1 MDRMFWLV
9 AGMVAILIAT
19 ALPSAWGQTAAT
31 PSIKFLSPT
40 SFAGE
45 VPVVTDT
52 TGSGGVNASFRLSAW
67 TANAPQGSLVEFELV
82 PGDIILTKPMTIG
95 AGQPV
100 ADDTFEYQWDIAEG
114 PTGVSE
120 GLHDLKATLYDA
132 NSEEL
137 AVDTIRVNV
146 LHGTTEAQ
154 QDDNVPS
161 LDIAYPV
168 SGGPMGQFTAPNGR
182 TNSVIDGKTSK
193 VSPAGYSVQAW
204 FTTSSPGTAPV
215 WKLCNAGEDDLSTG
229 LPDGVDCVYP
239 IDNPDTKEINEAVDP
254 TRVTAVGLA
263 GKKREDGTAD
273 VVRVMPY
280 AQDPTSLTS
289 VLLAKGQ
296 PTKAPSSSGAAGNPV
311 QKKDDAGLWPCSD
324 WLRVKVTDQVGRTIA
339 AANLDAHAQ
348 GPTDQLKFHN
358 GILSASPRPVFQ
370 PPSEAHSFP
379 EAATSCTSTANAAA
393 QQGEHGLG
401 GQPDRKH
408 VETVAGSRDN
418 GVIDYALQP
427 DQPGTT
433 QLTVW
438 VDEKDDDRFCSGEPS
453 VAAGFGW
460 GMDQA
465 PTPQSEQPADCVVIP
480 DPEPTDEEPFDGTR
494 TAAIEPSATA
504 VKAGRTT
511 SIVGSI
517 DAAEELCEAGQTLK
531 LKAKKA
537 TARRFRTIATATT
550 DAFGLAAFDVKVE
563 RTKVYRVVAPA
574 AGECAL
580 AKSTIRKIRAI

>member
-1 MDRMFWLV
+1 MFWVV
-9 AGMVAILIAT
+9 AGMVAMMTAT
-19 ALPSAWGQTAAT
+19 ALPTAWGQTATT

-45 VPVVTDT
+45 MPVVTDT
-52 TGSGGVNASFRLSAW
+52 TGSGGVDASYRLSAW
-67 TANAPQGSLVEFELV
+67 TASAPQGALVDFELV
-82 PGDIILTKPMTIG
+82 PGDLTLTKPMTIG

-100 ADDTFEYQWDIAEG
+100 AGDTFEYQWDIAEG

-132 NSEEL
+132 NGEQL
-137 AVDTIRVNV
+137 AADTIRVNF

-161 LDIAYPV
+161 LDITYPV

-182 TNSVIDGKTSK
+182 TNSVIDAKTSK

-204 FTTSSPGTAPV
+204 FTTSPPGTAPV
-215 WKLCNAGEDDLSTG
+215 WRLCNAGEDDLSTG
-229 LPDGVDCVYP
+229 LPDGVRCTYP

-289 VLLAKGQ
+289 VLLAKGTTGG
-296 PTKAPSSSGAAGNPV
+296 PSTSNAPGTPV
-311 QKKDDAGLWPCSD
+311 QSKDTDDAVRFPCSD
-324 WLRVKVTDQVGRTIA
+324 WLRVKVTDQVGRSIA
-339 AANLDAHAQ
+339 GANLDAHAQ

-358 GILSASPRPVFQ
+358 GILSANPKPVFQ
-370 PPSEAHSFP
+370 PPSEGHSFP
-379 EAATSCTSTANAAA
+379 EAADTCTQTHDQAA

-408 VETVAGSRDN
+408 IETTSGTRDN
-418 GVIDYALQP
+418 GLIDYALRT

-438 VDEKDDDRFCSGEPS
+438 VDKKDDDRFCTDEPS
-453 VAAGFGW
+453 TAAAFGW
-460 GMDQA
+460 GTDQA
-465 PTPQSEQPADCVVIP
+465 PAAHGEQPADCAVIP
-480 DPEPTDEEPFDGTR
+480 DPEPTEEPFDGSRSAT
-494 TAAIEPSATA
+494 IEPTATA
-504 VKAGRTT
+504 VRSGRSTT
-511 SIVGSI
+511 VIGSI
-517 DAAEELCEAGQTLK
+517 EAADDLCEAGQTLK
-531 LKAKKA
+531 LKSKKV
-537 TARRFRTIATATT
+537 TARRFRTIASATT
-550 DAFGLAAFDVKVE
+550 DAFGLASFDVKVE